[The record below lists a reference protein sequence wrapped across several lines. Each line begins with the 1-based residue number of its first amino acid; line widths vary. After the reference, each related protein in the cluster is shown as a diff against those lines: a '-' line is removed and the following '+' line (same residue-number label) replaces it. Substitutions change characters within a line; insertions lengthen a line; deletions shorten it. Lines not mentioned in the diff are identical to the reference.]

1 VFSQTATFGI
11 SVVALVFAIWWG
23 PLKQGLEE
31 KDFVPIKAHIYMK
44 YGMDLV
50 EIMMNEEF
58 GKRIHYQC
66 HCLLDG

>member
-1 VFSQTATFGI
+1 M
-11 SVVALVFAIWWG
+11 VALVFAIRWG

-50 EIMMNEEF
+50 EIMMKNLEKGF
-58 GKRIHYQC
+58 IYQY